1 MSCYEAGL
9 HQITRSGS
17 ARAMPG
23 QETFAETVLNKML
36 DGASNA
42 LNRASVS
49 QPTATELH
57 IG

>member
-9 HQITRSGS
+9 HQINRPDW
-17 ARAMPG
+17 ARAVPG
-23 QETFAETVLNKML
+23 AGTLRTTGLNKML
-36 DGASNA
+36 EGDSNA

-49 QPTATELH
+49 QPTAAELH